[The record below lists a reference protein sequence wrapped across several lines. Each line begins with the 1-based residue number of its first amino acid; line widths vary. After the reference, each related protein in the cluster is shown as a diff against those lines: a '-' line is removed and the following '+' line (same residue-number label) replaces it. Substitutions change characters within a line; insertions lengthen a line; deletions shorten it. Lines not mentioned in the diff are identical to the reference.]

1 MLQADA
7 LTAIARVVSPQ
18 NRLAAIRAAGGT
30 AVPEILAARSNLQNF
45 TLHTY
50 LEYRVN
56 WHHRVMFEYLDQFIA
71 GDIKRLMI
79 FAPPRHGKSEI
90 VSRRL
95 PAYILGK
102 MPDSKIIS
110 ASYGADLAR
119 RMNRDVQRI
128 IDSDAYERVFPQTRL
143 FGSNV
148 RTVARGTYLR
158 NSDIFEVVGHD
169 GYYRSSGVGGAI
181 TGMGMDY
188 GIIDD
193 PYKNRQDASSQTIR
207 ANVWDWYT
215 STFRTRLSPDGGILL
230 TLTRWHE
237 ADLAARLL
245 DLAESD
251 PTADQWVVLVFPAV
265 AENDIAVYDP
275 RDYGDPLWPDR
286 FDVDELNAT
295 RASLGTYEW
304 EALYMQRPAPRDGS
318 MFKRDWFEI
327 LQRLPVKPELMR
339 FVRYWDKAG
348 TKDAGAYTAGVL
360 IGEYEGVYYI
370 VDVIM
375 GQWEAATRE
384 RIISQT
390 LATDSTAFGHVET
403 YIEQEPG
410 SGGKESAESTI
421 KNNPKYTVKADRP
434 TGDKELRAEPFAA
447 QCAIQ
452 NVKLLAGEWNG
463 RYLDVLTSFP
473 NGKIK
478 DPVDASSGG
487 FSQLA
492 QYTLPA
498 SESIDFD
505 PSVFFTRRR

>member
-1 MLQADA
+1 M
-7 LTAIARVVSPQ
+7 TIAIPTPRIKTGRFAFGS
-18 NRLAAIRAAGGT
+18 RAAGGGGMDNP
-30 AVPEILAARSNLQNF
+30 AIAAARFNLLDF
-45 TLHTY
+45 TTFTY
-50 LEYRVN
+50 PEYQVN
-56 WHHRVMFEYLDQFIA
+56 WHHRVMFEHLDQFID
-71 GDIKRLMI
+71 GRIKRLMI

-102 MPDSKIIS
+102 NPDAKIIA

-128 IDSDAYERVFPQTRL
+128 IDSELYEQVFPDTRL
-143 FGSNV
+143 YGSNV

-158 NSDIFEVVGHD
+158 NSDIFEVVGRD

-181 TGMGMDY
+181 IGMGMDY

-207 ANVWDWYT
+207 QTVWDWYT
-215 STFRTRLSPDGGILL
+215 STFRTRLAPNGGILV

-237 ADLAARLL
+237 ADLAAMLQAVA
-245 DLAESD
+245 DSD
-251 PTADQWVVLVFPAV
+251 PLADQWVIIVLPAI
-265 AENDIAVYDP
+265 ADDDIGYYDP
-275 RDYGDPLWPDR
+275 REPGDPLWPGR
-286 FDVDELNAT
+286 FGLDELSAT
-295 RASLGTYEW
+295 KASLGIYEW
-304 EALYMQRPAPRDGS
+304 EALYMQRPKPRDGG

-327 LQRLPVKPELMR
+327 VSSLPAKPGLMR

-360 IGEYEGVYYI
+360 LAEYQGVYYV
-370 VDVIM
+370 VDVVM
-375 GQWEAATRE
+375 GQWEAAQRE
-384 RIISQT
+384 RVISQT
-390 LATDSTAFGHVET
+390 LAADAAAHGHVET

-410 SGGKESAESTI
+410 SGGKESAEATI
-421 KNNPKYTVKADRP
+421 KNNAGYVVKADRP

-463 RYLDVLTSFP
+463 RYLDILTSFP
-473 NGKIK
+473 AGKIK
-478 DPVDASSGG
+478 DPIDASSGG
-487 FSQLA
+487 FSKLA
-492 QYTLPA
+492 QAGATWDDLK
-498 SESIDFD
+498 SLG
-505 PSVFFTRRR
+505 SVGRFTHRWG